1 MYRTFF
7 KRLLDIILSGCA
19 IVILSPLLLVIA
31 IAIKIDDP
39 GPVLFRQKRVG
50 IHKTHFSIMKF
61 RTMKMDTPKDTPTH
75 LLENPEQYIT
85 KVGKFLRKSSLDELP
100 QIFQIFTGK
109 MSIIGPRPALWNQF
123 DLIAERDKYG
133 ANDVRPGLSGWAQV
147 NGRDYLSRD
156 LEKKAR
162 RDGEYA
168 RHITFWFD
176 LKCFLLTLVKVINRQ
191 GIVEGK
197 EEKPSDE
204 TGETKEKRAE
214 GQP

>member
-1 MYRTFF
+1 MYRTFS

-85 KVGKFLRKSSLDELP
+85 KVENFCGSHPWTSCPRSFRFSRGKCLLS
-100 QIFQIFTGK
+100 
-109 MSIIGPRPALWNQF
+109 A
-123 DLIAERDKYG
+123 
-133 ANDVRPGLSGWAQV
+133 PGLPCGIS
-147 NGRDYLSRD
+147 
-156 LEKKAR
+156 
-162 RDGEYA
+162 
-168 RHITFWFD
+168 
-176 LKCFLLTLVKVINRQ
+176 LT
-191 GIVEGK
+191 
-197 EEKPSDE
+197 
-204 TGETKEKRAE
+204 
-214 GQP
+214 